1 MSYFLLSSFSLM
13 SLIIILTAG
22 LFTVVLIRLPE
33 KADYKRWLIIYFMG
47 LLLWHLMGFLSG
59 GLHSE
64 IRELTY
70 RYTNTIFNAGFSLS
84 GVAFIQIAYLFPEIA
99 FKQERKVVFYTTAG
113 ICLSFIG
120 LIVWFH
126 FIQNQQGLSSKTYGS
141 FVNPLAGLF
150 GMLTAF
156 WAVIVYIRKSL
167 YFKGRKPS
175 YVLPSKLLAGCTVFM
190 LIISGLFIYPG
201 AQNLWVILTYT
212 YGMWILVQ
220 AKVLI
225 FIIYSAFPIRFLPKM
240 VGFVFASVMVILSV
254 AVMILVPFTTNAEN
268 PVNLAQRVFDQQT
281 LLRLMLIIIGSAIF
295 ILLIFPLILRVSL
308 IIPLKRLLLGI
319 QQADKG
325 DLKVNVPYV
334 MLDEIGIVTRNFN
347 GMVQSLKQSKDELTK
362 YANTLESQVYQRT
375 SDLHKS
381 LIDLQA
387 SQNQLI
393 QSEKMAS
400 LGELTAGIAH
410 EIQNPLNFV
419 NNFSEVTNELIVE
432 LKEEIENGNY
442 EEVKALAKNIEENQL
457 RINYHGKRADAIV
470 KGMLQHSRTNSGQK
484 SPVDVNALVDE
495 FLRLAY
501 HGFRAKDKAFNATLK
516 SDYDKAIEVIN
527 VIPQD
532 LGRVILNLINN
543 ALYAVNEKRK
553 QTTGDYEPT
562 VTVTTRKTIFKEA
575 LGNIT
580 KLEIVVKDNGIG
592 IPKQILEKIYQP
604 FFTTKPAG
612 QGTGLG
618 LSLSYDIIKAHG
630 GELKVET
637 LENEGSEFLISLPI

>member
-516 SDYDKAIEVIN
+516 SDYDKAIELIN

-562 VTVTTRKTIFKEA
+562 VTVTTRKTNFKET

-592 IPKQILEKIYQP
+592 IPQQILEKIYQP

>member
-1 MSYFLLSSFSLM
+1 M

-281 LLRLMLIIIGSAIF
+281 LLRLMLIILGSAIF

-516 SDYDKAIEVIN
+516 SDYDKAIELIN

-553 QTTGDYEPT
+553 QTKGEYEPT

-592 IPKQILEKIYQP
+592 IPQQILEKIYQP

>member
-1 MSYFLLSSFSLM
+1 M

-22 LFTVVLIRLPE
+22 LFAVVLIRIPE

-70 RYTNTIFNAGFSLS
+70 RFTNTIFNAGFSLS

-99 FKQERKVVFYTTAG
+99 FNRERKAVFYTTAG

-126 FIQNQQGLSSKTYGS
+126 FIQNQQGLSSKTYSG

-150 GMLTAF
+150 GVLTAI
-156 WAVIVYIRKSL
+156 WALIVYIRKSL
-167 YFKGRKPS
+167 YFRGRKPS
-175 YVLPSKLLAGCTVFM
+175 YVLPSKLLAGCTFFM
-190 LIISGLFIYPG
+190 LLISGLFIYPG

-212 YGMWILVQ
+212 YGIWILVQ
-220 AKVLI
+220 IKVLI

-240 VGFVFASVMVILSV
+240 VGFVFASVMAILSV

-268 PVNLAQRVFDQQT
+268 PVNLAQRIFDQQT
-281 LLRLMLIIIGSAIF
+281 LLRLMFIILGSAIF
-295 ILLIFPLILRVSL
+295 VLLIFSLILRVSL

-325 DLKVNVPYV
+325 DLKVKVPYV

-375 SDLHKS
+375 SDLRKS
-381 LIDLQA
+381 LVDLQA

-419 NNFSEVTNELIVE
+419 NNFSEVSNELILE

-442 EEVKALAKNIEENQL
+442 EEVKAIAKNIEENQL

-501 HGFRAKDKAFNATLK
+501 HGFRARDIAFNATLK
-516 SDYDKAIEVIN
+516 SDYDTAIEVIN

-562 VTVTTRKTIFKEA
+562 VTVTTRKINFVETF
-575 LGNIT
+575 GNIA
-580 KLEIVVKDNGIG
+580 KLEIIVKDNGIG
-592 IPKQILEKIYQP
+592 IPQQILEKIYQP

-637 LENEGSEFLISLPI
+637 RENEGSEFVISLPI

>member
-1 MSYFLLSSFSLM
+1 M

-281 LLRLMLIIIGSAIF
+281 LLRLMLIILGSAIF

-553 QTTGDYEPT
+553 QTKGEYEPT
-562 VTVTTRKTIFKEA
+562 VTVTTRKTNFKEA

-592 IPKQILEKIYQP
+592 IPQQILEKIYQP

-637 LENEGSEFLISLPI
+637 LENEGSEFVISLPI

>member
-1 MSYFLLSSFSLM
+1 M

-516 SDYDKAIEVIN
+516 SDYDKAIELIN

-553 QTTGDYEPT
+553 QTKGEYEPI
-562 VTVTTRKTIFKEA
+562 VTVTTRKTNFKET

-580 KLEIVVKDNGIG
+580 KLEIIVKDNGIG
-592 IPKQILEKIYQP
+592 IPQQILEKIYQP

>member
-281 LLRLMLIIIGSAIF
+281 LLRLMLIILGSAIF

-553 QTTGDYEPT
+553 QTKGEYEPI
-562 VTVTTRKTIFKEA
+562 VTVTTRKTNFKET

-592 IPKQILEKIYQP
+592 IPQQILEKIYQP

-637 LENEGSEFLISLPI
+637 LENEGSKFLISLPI

>member
-281 LLRLMLIIIGSAIF
+281 LLRLMLIILGSAIF

-516 SDYDKAIEVIN
+516 SDYDKAIELIN

-592 IPKQILEKIYQP
+592 IPQQILEKIYQP

>member
-281 LLRLMLIIIGSAIF
+281 LLRLMLIILGSAIF

-516 SDYDKAIEVIN
+516 SDYDKAIELIN

-553 QTTGDYEPT
+553 QTKGEYEPI
-562 VTVTTRKTIFKEA
+562 VTVTTRKTNFKET

-592 IPKQILEKIYQP
+592 IPQQILEKIYQP

>member
-553 QTTGDYEPT
+553 QTKGEYEPT

-630 GELKVET
+630 GKLKVET
-637 LENEGSEFLISLPI
+637 RENEGSEFVISLPI

>member
-1 MSYFLLSSFSLM
+1 M

-22 LFTVVLIRLPE
+22 LFAVVLIWIPE

-70 RYTNTIFNAGFSLS
+70 RFTNTIFNAGFSLS

-99 FKQERKVVFYTTAG
+99 FNRERKVVFYTTAG

-126 FIQNQQGLSSKTYGS
+126 FIQNQQGLSSKTYSG

-150 GMLTAF
+150 GVLTAI
-156 WAVIVYIRKSL
+156 WALIVYIRKSL

-175 YVLPSKLLAGCTVFM
+175 YVLPSKLLAGCTFFM
-190 LIISGLFIYPG
+190 LLISGLFIYPG

-212 YGMWILVQ
+212 YGIWILVQ
-220 AKVLI
+220 IMVLI

-240 VGFVFASVMVILSV
+240 VGFVFASVMAILSV

-268 PVNLAQRVFDQQT
+268 PVNLAQRIFDQQT
-281 LLRLMLIIIGSAIF
+281 LLRLMFIILGSAIF
-295 ILLIFPLILRVSL
+295 VLLIFSLILRVSL

-325 DLKVNVPYV
+325 DLKVKVPYV

-375 SDLHKS
+375 SDLRKS
-381 LIDLQA
+381 LVDLQA

-419 NNFSEVTNELIVE
+419 NNFSEVSNELIVE

-442 EEVKALAKNIEENQL
+442 EEVKAIAKNIEENQL

-501 HGFRAKDKAFNATLK
+501 HGFRAKDIAFNATLK
-516 SDYDKAIEVIN
+516 SDYDTAIEVIN

-562 VTVTTRKTIFKEA
+562 VTVTTRKINFVEA
-575 LGNIT
+575 FGNIA
-580 KLEIVVKDNGIG
+580 KLEIIVKDNGIG
-592 IPKQILEKIYQP
+592 IPQQILEKIYQP

-637 LENEGSEFLISLPI
+637 RENEGSEFVISLPI

>member
-1 MSYFLLSSFSLM
+1 M

-281 LLRLMLIIIGSAIF
+281 LLRLMLIILGSAIF

-553 QTTGDYEPT
+553 QTKGEYEPT
-562 VTVTTRKTIFKEA
+562 VTVTTRKTNFKEA

-592 IPKQILEKIYQP
+592 IPQQILEKIYQP